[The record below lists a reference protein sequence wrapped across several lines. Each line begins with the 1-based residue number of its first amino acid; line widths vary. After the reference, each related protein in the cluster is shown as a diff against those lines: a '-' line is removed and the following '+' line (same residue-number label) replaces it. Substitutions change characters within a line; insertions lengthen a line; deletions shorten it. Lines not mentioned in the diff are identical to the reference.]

1 MEKVEIDKRDMVDF
15 SNRMSTAVQIGNSIG
30 LGRDDMS
37 ILLFVLMGDRKEGN
51 LNEILKKVKLPRA
64 KATYDRDKLRKYCT
78 MLAER
83 MKELDNY
90 GILSIDK
97 HELLR
102 MSKNKEYITIFGM
115 QVLPNVYADIYRI
128 LSVNPDYAISTFLGI
143 YEALGK
149 ILEFTG
155 AKE

>member
-30 LGRDDMS
+30 LNRDDMS
-37 ILLFVLMGDRKEGN
+37 LLLFILMGDAKEGN
-51 LNEILKKVKLPRA
+51 LNDILKKVKLPRVA
-64 KATYDRDKLRKYCT
+64 KGYNREKLRKYCS
-78 MLAER
+78 MIAER
-83 MKELDNY
+83 MKEIDNY
-90 GILSIDK
+90 GILSMDK
-97 HELLR
+97 KELIR
-102 MSKNKEYITIFGM
+102 MSKNNEYITIFGM
-115 QVLPNVYADIYRI
+115 QVLPMVYADIYRI
-128 LSVNPDYAISTFLGI
+128 LSINSDYAISTFLGI